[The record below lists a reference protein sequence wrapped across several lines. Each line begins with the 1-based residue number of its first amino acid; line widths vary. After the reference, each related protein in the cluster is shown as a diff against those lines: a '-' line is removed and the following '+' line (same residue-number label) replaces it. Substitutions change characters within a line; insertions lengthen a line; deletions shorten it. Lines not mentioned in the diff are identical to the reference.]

1 MLVEKPKRSRSNL
14 LNPTSTVKFNFYHT
28 LWSPWVAWC
37 TSWRRGER
45 WSDPM
50 LLLLLLEHL
59 LLIHLELLTSRGRRR
74 KLLLG
79 ALLLGMHLPLLTT
92 S

>member
-1 MLVEKPKRSRSNL
+1 MLVEKPKRRRSNL

-28 LWSPWVAWC
+28 LWSSWVAWC

-50 LLLLLLEHL
+50 LLLLLEHL

-79 ALLLGMHLPLLTT
+79 TLLLGMHLPLLTT

>member
-1 MLVEKPKRSRSNL
+1 MLVEKLKRCRYNL
-14 LNPTSTVKFNFYHT
+14 LNPTGSVKFRFYHT
-28 LWSPWVAWC
+28 LRSPWVAWC

-50 LLLLLLEHL
+50 LLLLLEHL

-79 ALLLGMHLPLLTT
+79 TLLLGMHLPLLTT

>member
-50 LLLLLLEHL
+50 LLLLLEHL

-79 ALLLGMHLPLLTT
+79 TLLLGMHLPLLTT

>member
-28 LWSPWVAWC
+28 LWSSWVAWC

-50 LLLLLLEHL
+50 LLLLLEHL

-79 ALLLGMHLPLLTT
+79 TLLLGMHLPLLTT

>member
-1 MLVEKPKRSRSNL
+1 
-14 LNPTSTVKFNFYHT
+14 
-28 LWSPWVAWC
+28 
-37 TSWRRGER
+37 
-45 WSDPM
+45 M

-79 ALLLGMHLPLLTT
+79 TLLLGMHLPLLTT